1 VNFTFDTIAP
11 VPGLVIVVP
20 DLYLP
25 RELRGARAD
34 PAIDADLTGIGC
46 VARFGTRTKLAAGWR
61 EWLLH
66 SADRADLAGV
76 APACIAA
83 AALEAPS
90 AAAALEPCPARAG
103 ASWIAMAVHLHAGLT
118 RVHLDH
124 RGLLRVPEEEQAEL
138 AGAFAQTFGSSNH
151 ALRPLPAGEF
161 LLDTPEI
168 VPVAAHEPARCV
180 GAELDE
186 LMPAGVTAAALRR
199 LLAEIEMWLHAQPL
213 NERRSRR
220 GEASITGLWPW
231 GAIGR
236 IVRPERKAEPALPL
250 AFGEDAW
257 LEGLCRLTGSVC
269 RSPPEHLEEV
279 LGASAGDSVLLSG
292 VGGQLRRDE
301 DTVAEALLR
310 LDQRFIVPALQALRR
325 GTLESLSVIINDTR
339 VQVRRGS
346 LRRFWRRARG
356 GLAEFA

>member
-1 VNFTFDTIAP
+1 M
-11 VPGLVIVVP
+11 PGLVIVVP

-34 PAIDADLTGIGC
+34 PAAVADLPGIGC
-46 VARFGTRTKLAAGWR
+46 VARFGTPAKLAAGWR
-61 EWLLH
+61 EWLLR
-66 SADRADLAGV
+66 STGRADLAGV

-83 AALEAPS
+83 AAFEVPP
-90 AAAALEPCPARAG
+90 AAAALQPCPAQ
-103 ASWIAMAVHLHAGLT
+103 ASAPWIAMAVHLRAGLT

-124 RGLLRVPEEEQAEL
+124 RGLLRLPVAEQAEL
-138 AGAFAQTFGSSNH
+138 AGAFAHTFGSSNH

-161 LLDTPEI
+161 LLDAPEVI
-168 VPVAAHEPARCV
+168 PVAAHEPAHCV
-180 GAELDE
+180 GAELAE
-186 LMPAGVTAAALRR
+186 LMPAGATAAALRR

-213 NERRSRR
+213 NERRSKR
-220 GEASITGLWPW
+220 GAARITALWPW

-236 IVRPERKAEPALPL
+236 IVRPERKVQSALPL

-269 RSPPEHLEEV
+269 QPPPEHLEEI
-279 LGASAGDSVLLSG
+279 LGASAGDTVLLSA

-310 LDQRFIVPALQALRR
+310 LDQHFILPAFQALRR
-325 GTLESLSVIINDTR
+325 GALESLSVIINDTR

-346 LRRFWRRARG
+346 LHRFWRRARR

>member
-1 VNFTFDTIAP
+1 M
-11 VPGLVIVVP
+11 PGLVIAVP

-25 RELRGARAD
+25 RELRGAGAD
-34 PAIDADLTGIGC
+34 AATVADLPGIGSL
-46 VARFGTRTKLAAGWR
+46 ARFGTRTKLAAGWR

-66 SADRADLAGV
+66 GAGRADLAGV

-83 AALEAPS
+83 AALEVPS
-90 AAAALEPCPARAG
+90 AAAALEPCPARTG
-103 ASWIAMAVHLHAGLT
+103 ARWIAMAVHLQAGLT

-124 RGLLRVPEEEQAEL
+124 RGLLRLPVEEQAEL
-138 AGAFAQTFGSSNH
+138 ASAFAHTFGSSKH

-161 LLDTPEI
+161 LLDTPDI
-168 VPVAAHEPARCV
+168 TAVAAHEPARCV
-180 GAELDE
+180 GGELHE
-186 LMPAGVTAAALRR
+186 LMPAGATAAALRR

-220 GEASITGLWPW
+220 GEASVTGLWPW
-231 GAIGR
+231 GAVGR
-236 IVRPERKAEPALPL
+236 IVRPERKVQSAVPL
-250 AFGEDAW
+250 ACGEDAW

-269 RSPPEHLEEV
+269 RPLPEHLEEV
-279 LGASAGDSVLLSG
+279 LGATAGGTVLLSG

-301 DTVAEALLR
+301 DTVGEALLR
-310 LDQRFIVPALQALRR
+310 LDQRFIAPALQALRR
-325 GTLESLSVIINDTR
+325 GMLESVSVIINDTR